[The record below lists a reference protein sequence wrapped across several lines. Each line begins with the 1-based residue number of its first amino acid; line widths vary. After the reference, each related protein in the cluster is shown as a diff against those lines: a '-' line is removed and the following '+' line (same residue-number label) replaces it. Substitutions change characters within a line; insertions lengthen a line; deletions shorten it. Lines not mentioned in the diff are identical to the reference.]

1 MSPPMTPKAIK
12 IFFVM
17 SLLFVVFFALG
28 TDLAKI
34 KKGGFFADESTY
46 FAITQSLAYDGD
58 LEYTRADII
67 RIREAFQVGPMGL
80 FLKRNADGRMF
91 YAKSFIYPLLA
102 APFFRLAGNHGILLF
117 NGLMILA
124 ILLLGFLLLRQHH
137 APEKSFTF
145 TLVYMFSSIVFIY
158 IWWITA
164 DLFSFFVNF
173 AGLFFFFY
181 GFKKPFWNAA
191 AGLFFAMAIF
201 SKPNN
206 VLHIGFLFLLLLYR
220 KEWKKFA
227 AMALVCL
234 LVLAGLVL
242 FNYSQTG
249 ELNYQ
254 GGERRSFY
262 GNFPL
267 ERPDFTFAGAHPM
280 STDNYWSRYYLSP
293 AIVVYN
299 LFYYFFGRF
308 TGMLI
313 YFFPAFFL
321 LLLFFFQKKRP
332 EDWFLLAGI
341 VSAILCYV
349 LLMPD
354 NYFGGGGALG
364 NRYFMNVFPLFF
376 FLGYRERSFRL
387 PLLPVVAAMLFLSPV
402 YMASMFHSSSPRFP
416 GISFPA
422 RYFPVEKTQYAT
434 LPSNINPRAFNRKI
448 GDQYTLFFLN
458 DNFNPLEGE
467 SFWTHAD
474 KELELFLLAP
484 RAVKTFT
491 LQLKNIPLAN
501 QVRVRVEHRTQKVFI
516 APGDVRIITFSR
528 IPGLRV
534 DHRRYLYH
542 IRIKSDRFFCPY
554 FDAVPRVDDQRLL
567 GVQAHIQL
575 SY

>member
-1 MSPPMTPKAIK
+1 MTPKAVK
-12 IFFVM
+12 TFFILF
-17 SLLFVVFFALG
+17 LLFVVFFSFG
-28 TDLAKI
+28 IDLAKI

-46 FAITQSLAYDGD
+46 FSIIQSLAYDGD

-67 RIREAFQVGPMGL
+67 RIREIFWVGPMGL
-80 FLKRNADGRMF
+80 FLKKNKDGRLF

-124 ILLLGFLLLRQHH
+124 VLLMGYLLLRQHH
-137 APEKSFTF
+137 PPDKSVAFA
-145 TLVYMFSSIVFIY
+145 LSYLFSSLVFIY

-164 DLFSFFVNF
+164 DLFTFFVNF
-173 AGLFFFFY
+173 AALFFFFY
-181 GFKKPFWNAA
+181 QFKKPAWNNAA
-191 AGLFFAMAIF
+191 GFFFAIAIF

-206 VLHIGFLFLLLLYR
+206 ILHIGCLFLLLLYR
-220 KEWKKFA
+220 KDWKKFA
-227 AMALVCL
+227 AMAMICL
-234 LVLAGLVL
+234 LVLAGLL
-242 FNYSQTG
+242 YFNYSQTG

-262 GNFPL
+262 GNFPM

-280 STDNYWSRYYLSP
+280 STDNYWNRFYLSP
-293 AIVVYN
+293 AIVIYN

-308 TGMLI
+308 TGMLL
-313 YFFPAFFL
+313 YFPAAVFL

-364 NRYFMNVFPLFF
+364 NRYFLNVFPMFF
-376 FLGYRERSFRL
+376 FIGYRERTFRFT
-387 PLLPVVAAMLFLSPV
+387 LLPVLAAIVFLSPV
-402 YMASMFHSSSPRFP
+402 YMDSLFHSSTPRFP

-422 RYFPVEKTQYAT
+422 RLFPVEKTQYGT
-434 LPSNINPRAFNRKI
+434 LPSNINPKAFNKKI
-448 GDQYTLFFLN
+448 GDRYALFFLN
-458 DNFNPLEGE
+458 DNFNPIEDE

-474 KELELFLLAP
+474 KELEMFLLAP
-484 RAVKTFT
+484 KAVKTFT
-491 LQLKNIPLAN
+491 IKLKNVPLAN
-501 QVRVRVEHRTQKVFI
+501 RVRIQVEHKAQKISFE
-516 APGDVRIITFSR
+516 PGDVRIATFSR
-528 IPGLRV
+528 VQGLRV
-534 DHRRYLYH
+534 DHQRYLYY
-542 IRIKSDRFFCPY
+542 IKIKSDRYFCPY
-554 FDAVPRVDDQRLL
+554 FSASPRIDDQRLL
-567 GVQAHIQL
+567 GVQANIQL